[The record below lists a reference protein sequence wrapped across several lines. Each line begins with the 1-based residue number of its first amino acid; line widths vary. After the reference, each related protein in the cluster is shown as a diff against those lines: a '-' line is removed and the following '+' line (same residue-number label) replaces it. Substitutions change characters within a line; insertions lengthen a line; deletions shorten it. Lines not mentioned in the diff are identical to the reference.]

1 MRPRAVVYL
10 LLTIFTFCSC
20 SSGRHYSP
28 AKKIPKNLLEK
39 DYVLLRNILE
49 SKHPSLYW
57 YTSKDSMDIYFNQYQ
72 KLISDSMTETQFTW
86 KVLAPLINKIHCG
99 HTSLIASKGYAA
111 WSINKKISSFPLFFK
126 IWKDTMAVSGNLN
139 KNDSLFKRGTIIT
152 AINGQSSQQMISTIF
167 DYLPQDGYAN
177 NLNYIRISSNF
188 PFFHKNIY
196 GLSEKYN
203 VSYKDSTGMVQS
215 AVVPLFKYSDTTRT
229 KDTNIIHKNK
239 FRISRKKKLENLRS
253 LKIDSTKI
261 FATMIVNTFQK
272 GHLSSFFRRSF
283 KKLRKNNINQ
293 LIVDIRSNGGGKVAS
308 STLFTRYLSRQPFKV
323 ADSIYAVTCSLL
335 PYTQYIKGRCLN
347 SIGISLITKKEK
359 DGKYHL
365 RHLENKTFT
374 PKRKNQFKGSVYV
387 LTNGPTFSA
396 ASLFCNLI
404 KGQPGIILAGEET
417 GGGWHGNDGIFIPNI
432 TLPNT
437 KIRVRLPLFRV
448 IQYKHVPKT
457 GTGVIPD
464 LPIPPN
470 YDALLRGVDKKME
483 VIKAM
488 ILSSEKK

>member
-1 MRPRAVVYL
+1 
-10 LLTIFTFCSC
+10 
-20 SSGRHYSP
+20 
-28 AKKIPKNLLEK
+28 
-39 DYVLLRNILE
+39 
-49 SKHPSLYW
+49 
-57 YTSKDSMDIYFNQYQ
+57 
-72 KLISDSMTETQFTW
+72 
-86 KVLAPLINKIHCG
+86 
-99 HTSLIASKGYAA
+99 
-111 WSINKKISSFPLFFK
+111 
-126 IWKDTMAVSGNLN
+126 
-139 KNDSLFKRGTIIT
+139 
-152 AINGQSSQQMISTIF
+152 
-167 DYLPQDGYAN
+167 
-177 NLNYIRISSNF
+177 
-188 PFFHKNIY
+188 
-196 GLSEKYN
+196 LS
-203 VSYKDSTGMVQS
+203 
-215 AVVPLFKYSDTTRT
+215 
-229 KDTNIIHKNK
+229 
-239 FRISRKKKLENLRS
+239 
-253 LKIDSTKI
+253 
-261 FATMIVNTFQK
+261 
-272 GHLSSFFRRSF
+272 
-283 KKLRKNNINQ
+283 
-293 LIVDIRSNGGGKVAS
+293 
-308 STLFTRYLSRQPFKV
+308 
-323 ADSIYAVTCSLL
+323 
-335 PYTQYIKGRCLN
+335 PYTKYIKGRFLN

-464 LPIPPN
+464 ILIPPN